1 MAMIRNDL
9 LCSPLD
15 CLLPRCSDA
24 APIRQTEKHQSC
36 LLLSDEDGAI
46 TELIY
51 ESKHKKLQIFLTLR
65 KIQPNTEKIVLTF
78 PIAVGGRVRTLR
90 RRWRRHKG
98 SGEEENYV
106 YEENENDYE
115 ENNDDEGEEYED
127 YEEDKDGKGGENV
140 SCKVVRH

>member
-36 LLLSDEDGAI
+36 LLLADEDGAI

-51 ESKHKKLQIFLTLR
+51 ESKHKQIADFFDAK
-65 KIQPNTEKIVLTF
+65 KIQPNTERIVLTF
-78 PIAVGGRVRTLR
+78 SIAVGGRVRTLR
-90 RRWRRHKG
+90 RRWRRLKG
-98 SGEEENYV
+98 SGEENDV
-106 YEENENDYE
+106 YEEDENDYE
-115 ENNDDEGEEYED
+115 ENNENNENNDDEEED
-127 YEEDKDGKGGENV
+127 YEGM
-140 SCKVVRH
+140 